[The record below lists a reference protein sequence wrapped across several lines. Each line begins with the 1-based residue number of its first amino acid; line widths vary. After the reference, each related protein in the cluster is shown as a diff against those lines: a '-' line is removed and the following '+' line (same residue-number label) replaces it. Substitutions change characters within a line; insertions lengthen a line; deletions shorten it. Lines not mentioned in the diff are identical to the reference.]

1 MEFFCWGILMSQ
13 PPPHPVQPPQTPG
26 KKGIPAIAWV
36 GMGCGGLLIVGVIA
50 VGLVISYFTKNPEKA
65 AAEMVVSMNPDLKK
79 ISQNDETGEMT
90 IRTKEGEEI
99 TLSYKDISE
108 GRFMV
113 KDKDGNVTQFGSMDL
128 SKVPSWVPQATD
140 LKDAVSL
147 YHGETAKEIS
157 GQFSGKSAR
166 SAKDLEAE
174 LSAKWAASG
183 ISSNNKGVTNVN
195 GTSIITLNY
204 SDEKRKL
211 QIIITEESGSETLV
225 NTFYSENK

>member
-1 MEFFCWGILMSQ
+1 MNQ
-13 PPPHPVQPPQTPG
+13 PPPHPVQPPQAPG

-50 VGLVISYFTKNPEKA
+50 VALAISYLNRKIDDFTKNPEKA

-99 TLSYKDISE
+99 TLSYKEISE

-113 KDKDGNVTQFGSMDL
+113 KDKDGNVTQFGSTDL
-128 SKVPSWVPQATD
+128 SKIPSWVPQATD

-157 GQFSGKSAR
+157 GQFSGKSIR

-211 QIIITEESGSETLV
+211 QIVITEKSGSETLV

>member
-1 MEFFCWGILMSQ
+1 MNQ
-13 PPPHPVQPPQTPG
+13 PPPHPVQPPQAPG

-50 VGLVISYFTKNPEKA
+50 VGLVISFFKKKIDDFTKNPEKA

-113 KDKDGNVTQFGSMDL
+113 KDKDGNVTQFGSTDL
-128 SKVPSWVPQATD
+128 TKVPSWVPQATD
-140 LKDAVSL
+140 LKDGVSL

-157 GQFSGKSAR
+157 GQFSGKSTR

-174 LSAKWAASG
+174 LSSKWAASG

-211 QIIITEESGSETLV
+211 QIVITEKSGSETLV